1 MSILKSLLP
10 YNHGFVRWRKFRE
23 SELEVISRIVAC
35 RNDHGNLYARVYL
48 RDGSDFTIS
57 MAAKDDVPEGTE
69 LSLDLCQVICTVN
82 NAKYKAMDITEKEC
96 RNVCD
101 LHYEGLDYSPDW
113 VEVGR
118 KPLTDCIPAERIGR
132 IEAVPFEY
140 GLKAKIM
147 DNSGNQIALY
157 GVDWNSD
164 EMLVGDLLD
173 PCDCYLT
180 EYRRYHT
187 KRFTA
192 LLWKK
197 LNMENGQ

>member
-57 MAAKDDVPEGTE
+57 M
-69 LSLDLCQVICTVN
+69 
-82 NAKYKAMDITEKEC
+82 TEKEC

>member
-1 MSILKSLLP
+1 MSIIESLARYRPEL
-10 YNHGFVRWRKFRE
+10 VRWRKLRE

-35 RNDHGNLYARVYL
+35 RNDYGRLIARVYL
-48 RDGSDFTIS
+48 RDGSDFAIS
-57 MAAKDDVPEGTE
+57 MAEKDDVPEGTE
-69 LSLDLCQVICTVN
+69 LSLDLCQIICPLSSL
-82 NAKYKAMDITEKEC
+82 KYRSMDITEKEC
-96 RNVCD
+96 RNACD
-101 LHYEGLDYSPDW
+101 LHYEGLDYSPNW

-132 IEAVPFEY
+132 IEAVPLEY

-147 DNSGNQIALY
+147 DVSGNQIALY

-164 EMLVGDLLD
+164 EMLVGELLD
-173 PCDCYLT
+173 PRDCYLT
-180 EYRRYHT
+180 EHRRYHT

-197 LNMENGQ
+197 SI

>member
-1 MSILKSLLP
+1 MSIFKSLAL
-10 YNHGFVRWRKFRE
+10 YNPNFVKWRKFRE
-23 SELEVISRIVAC
+23 SELDAISRIVAC
-35 RNDHGNLYARVYL
+35 RNDHGSLYARVYL
-48 RDGSDFTIS
+48 LDGSDFTIS
-57 MAAKDDVPEGTE
+57 MAEKDDVPEGTE

-82 NAKYKAMDITEKEC
+82 NMKYKAMDITEKEC
-96 RNVCD
+96 RNVCE
-101 LHYEGLDYSPDW
+101 LHYEGLDYSPNW

-118 KPLTDCIPAERIGR
+118 KPLTDCIPAERIVR
-132 IEAVPFEY
+132 IEAIPFEF

-147 DNSGNQIALY
+147 DNYGNQLALY

-173 PCDCYLT
+173 PHDCYVT
-180 EYRRYHT
+180 EHRRYHT

-197 LNMENGQ
+197 SNR